1 VQDRLRRMGIE
12 RALARAGAREGDT
25 VRVGAVELEYVESL
39 S

>member
-1 VQDRLRRMGIE
+1 LQDRLRRMGIE

-25 VRVGAVELEYVESL
+25 VRVGPVELEYVAGL